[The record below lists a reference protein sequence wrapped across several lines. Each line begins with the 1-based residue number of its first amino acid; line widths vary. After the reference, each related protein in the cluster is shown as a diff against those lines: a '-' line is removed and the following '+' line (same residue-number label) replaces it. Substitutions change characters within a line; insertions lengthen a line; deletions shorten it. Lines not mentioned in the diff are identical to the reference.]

1 MRTVTTPEVPR
12 ICVVLDAVLAEAEK
26 AGSGFSNRKLAK
38 AIGVSDAA
46 VGRWRK
52 GAEPSRDH
60 VLAIERYL
68 KKRPGYIAEL
78 AGYSEPD
85 ESNDIPTLIRRSNRY
100 SEPYRRVLLR
110 VEAEAALGTQE
121 ERANQA
127 AWAKQRRN

>member
-26 AGSGFSNRKLAK
+26 AGGFSNRKLAK

-60 VLAIERYL
+60 LLAVERYL
-68 KKRPGYIAEL
+68 KKRPGYIADL
-78 AGYSEPD
+78 AGYNEPD
-85 ESNDIPTLIRRSNRY
+85 EATDIPTLIRRSNRY
-100 SEPYRRVLLR
+100 SESWRRVLLR
-110 VEAEAALGTQE
+110 VEAEAAQGTQE
-121 ERANQA
+121 ERAEQA
-127 AWAKQRRN
+127 AWTRRRRS